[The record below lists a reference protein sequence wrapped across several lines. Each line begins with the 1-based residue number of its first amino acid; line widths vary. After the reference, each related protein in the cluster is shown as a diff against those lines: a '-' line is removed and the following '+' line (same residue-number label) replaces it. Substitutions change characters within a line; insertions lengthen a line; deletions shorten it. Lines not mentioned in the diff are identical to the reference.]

1 GGVDS
6 GHVLTWPN
14 VPVHLVADAC
24 ADWGASNTSTTQSTD
39 TTGGGTSAA
48 TPYVA
53 GGAVAELMEARRLL
67 GDHRT
72 GVHDG
77 IVAQGRA
84 GLVKSGPL
92 ADGKLTLAEWRRV
105 LMTTATARPVAQPT
119 DGPACTTTAGPEW
132 SAVPAAFPEYVAIGY
147 GAVDAPARALA
158 TKVLAGT
165 ATMPDRSAA
174 DRFFSG
180 YDAASSA
187 TYTAYSSAP

>member
-1 GGVDS
+1 
-6 GHVLTWPN
+6 
-14 VPVHLVADAC
+14 
-24 ADWGASNTSTTQSTD
+24 
-39 TTGGGTSAA
+39 
-48 TPYVA
+48 
-53 GGAVAELMEARRLL
+53 
-67 GDHRT
+67 GDRRT

-105 LMTTATARPVAQPT
+105 LMTTATARPGAQPT